1 MLQEIRNPFG
11 IFDIGLAARHGFDVL
26 RIDQQELELLFQEV
40 PNRSPIHASPN
51 VTKGVLDWE
60 YTREILQSD
69 LRTYL
74 TDPLQTASARLV
86 PSREGACSQGPG
98 APHGQDVPSQPQAS
112 GGDGHV

>member
-1 MLQEIRNPFG
+1 MVKIISAQNYTGVDTVRTRMY
-11 IFDIGLAARHGFDVL
+11 AYRL
-26 RIDQQELELLFQEV
+26 RGNGCV
-40 PNRSPIHASPN
+40 HTSPN

-60 YTREILQSD
+60 YTREILHSD

-86 PSREGACSQGPG
+86 PSREGSCSQGPG
-98 APHGQDVPSQPQAS
+98 ALHDQDFPYQPQAS